1 MKHGLILLILVSCK
15 SEGRMLNVI
24 NNKKYIVLVKRWDDE
39 WNVIRETMHGITEED
54 AIEVCNYWIKYEKT
68 ETKNLKII
76 EV

>member
-1 MKHGLILLILVSCK
+1 
-15 SEGRMLNVI
+15 MLNII

-39 WNVIRETMHGITEED
+39 WNVIRETRHGITEED